1 MHIDSLTR
9 MAQDYLRTI
18 FKVQEWSP
26 QPVSI
31 NELAERM
38 EVAASTASG
47 NVRKLAADG
56 LVQHQPYGGVEL
68 TVAGRAAA
76 VQMARRHRLL
86 ETFLVERLGYSWD
99 EVHDEAENLEHAVSD
114 TFIERIEADLGF
126 PTHDPHG
133 DAIPDREGVMVATN
147 ASGLADVGA
156 GGCGVITR
164 ISDDDPAVLRYLS
177 GHGIAVGTHVRVLER
192 HEGPG
197 VVSVAVTSANDDAA
211 AAGAHAALGAVA
223 TEERID
229 LGLAAARTIWLGAD
243 AHQSSVRT

>member
-26 QPVSI
+26 EPVAI
-31 NELAERM
+31 TELAERM
-38 EVAASTASG
+38 EVATSTASG

-56 LVQHQPYGGVEL
+56 FVQHQRYGGVEL
-68 TVAGRAAA
+68 TAAGRSAA

-133 DAIPDREGVMVATN
+133 DPIPDRHGVMVVTKTRE
-147 ASGLADVGA
+147 LAEAGP

-164 ISDDDPAVLRYLS
+164 ISDDDPQVLRYLT
-177 GHGIAVGTHVRVLER
+177 GHGIEVGTHVRVLDVQP
-192 HEGPG
+192 GAG
-197 VVSVAVTSANDDAA
+197 VVRIEVER
-211 AAGAHAALGAVA
+211 AGAPEHAAEPIVEQTA
-223 TEERID
+223 EQID
-229 LGLAAARTIWLGAD
+229 LGLAAAQTIWLAAD
-243 AHQSSVRT
+243 PHRTSVRT

>member
-26 QPVSI
+26 EPVSI

-38 EVAASTASG
+38 EVATSTASG

-56 LVQHQPYGGVEL
+56 LVRHQPYGGVEL
-68 TVAGRAAA
+68 TAAGRAAA

-114 TFIERIEADLGF
+114 TFIERLEADLGF

-133 DAIPDREGVMVATN
+133 DAIPDRDGVMVATS
-147 ASGLADVGA
+147 ARSLTEVGA

-177 GHGIAVGTHVRVLER
+177 EHGLEVGTHLRVLKVPQ
-192 HEGPG
+192 GAG
-197 VVSVAVTSANDDAA
+197 VIRIEAHRD
-211 AAGAHAALGAVA
+211 GAPEH
-223 TEERID
+223 ID
-229 LGLAAARTIWLGAD
+229 LGIAAAHTIWLASD
-243 AHQSSVRT
+243 EHRASIRP